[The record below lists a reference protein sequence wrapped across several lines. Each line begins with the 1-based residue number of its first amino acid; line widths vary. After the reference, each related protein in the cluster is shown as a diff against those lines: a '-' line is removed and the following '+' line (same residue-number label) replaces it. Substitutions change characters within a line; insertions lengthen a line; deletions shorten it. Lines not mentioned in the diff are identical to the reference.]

1 MIKNCLSI
9 LERMSFPDKTI
20 TLEEAMKDYENLQ
33 EIKGYTQSNVGN
45 KATDYFM
52 YPYRSR
58 TKTGKWSHRSAWA
71 NPEERKKIIANTM
84 KLNKV
89 SEEEARS
96 NKSLLRGTLQMMY
109 GSVNQFKPNIAK
121 YLYVRYGATKILD
134 FSAGW
139 GGRLLGAMAAN
150 IDYIGIDTNKALAT
164 PYKKIISTYPHK
176 SKTRIIIGKAENQNY
191 KNMNYDFVFTSPP
204 YADKEKY
211 ENMPDYEDFNEE
223 FLKPVV
229 EKTYDALPKGKYYA
243 LNIPK
248 DIYTEVKKYI
258 GSYDEKIKLKKSQRT
273 GAGKD
278 YGEFIYVW
286 KK

>member
-1 MIKNCLSI
+1 
-9 LERMSFPDKTI
+9 MSFPKKDI
-20 TLEEAMKDYENLQ
+20 TLEDAKKDYENLQ
-33 EIKGYTQSNVGN
+33 AIKGYQQSNVGN

-52 YPYRSR
+52 YPYRIK
-58 TKTGKWSHRSAWA
+58 TKSGKWSHQSAWNDPA
-71 NPEERKKIIANTM
+71 ERKKIIANTM

-89 SEEEARS
+89 SQSEAM
-96 NKSLLRGTLQMMY
+96 NPSLLRGTLQMMY
-109 GSVNQFKPNIAK
+109 GSINQFKPNIAK
-121 YLYVRYGATKILD
+121 YLYKRYGATKVLD

-139 GGRLLGAMAAN
+139 GGRLLGAMASD
-150 IDYIGIDTNKALAT
+150 IDYIGVDTNKALNK
-164 PYKKIISTYPHK
+164 PYHDIMKTYPSK
-176 SKTRIIIGKAENQNY
+176 SKVKIIIGKAENQNY
-191 KNMNYDFVFTSPP
+191 NNMNYDFVFTSPP

-211 ENMPDYEDFNEE
+211 ENMPEYKDFNEE

-229 EKTYDALPKGKYYA
+229 EKTFAGLPKGKYYA

-258 GSYDEKIKLKKSQRT
+258 GSYDEKIKLKKNQRT
-273 GAGKD
+273 GGGKN

>member
-1 MIKNCLSI
+1 
-9 LERMSFPDKTI
+9 MSFPSKDI
-20 TLEEAMKDYENLQ
+20 TLEDAKKDYEELQ
-33 EIKGYTQSNVGN
+33 KIKGYKQSNVGN

-52 YPYRSR
+52 YPYRIK
-58 TKTGKWSHRSAWA
+58 TKTGKWSHKSAWE

-89 SEEEARS
+89 SESEAR
-96 NKSLLRGTLQMMY
+96 NNPSLLRGTLQMMY

-121 YLYVRYGATKILD
+121 YLYERYGATKVLD

-139 GGRLLGAMAAN
+139 GGRLLGAMSAD
-150 IDYIGIDTNKALAT
+150 IDYIGIDTNKALNK
-164 PYKKIISTYPHK
+164 PYHDIIKTYPHK
-176 SKTRIIIGKAENQNY
+176 SKTKIIIGKAENQNY
-191 KNMNYDFVFTSPP
+191 GNMNYDFVFTSPP

-211 ENMPDYEDFNEE
+211 ENMPEYENFNDE
-223 FLKPVV
+223 FLKPVI
-229 EKTYDALPKGKYYA
+229 EKTYNNLPKGKYYA

-248 DIYTEVKKYI
+248 EIYNEVKKYI

-273 GAGKD
+273 GSGKS